1 MATIDTLDIKI
12 TSSSIKASKELEKL
26 SNSLGKVNTSMSKT
40 NTIFTTANLKFGAV
54 VLGLRK
60 ISNALATS
68 VGSINDYIENMNLF
82 HVSMGEFYTEA
93 KEYAE
98 LVQSKMGIDSSEWMR
113 GQGVFMA
120 MAKGFGIAG
129 DKAYEMSKGM
139 TELSYDM
146 ASFYNIPITEALT
159 KMRSAMAGEIEP
171 MRALGISLTEATL
184 QEVALA
190 KGITK
195 KVNAMTEAEKSQ
207 LRYVAIVESAK
218 RVGGVVDGEDV
229 KLIGDFARTLSSPS
243 NSIRI
248 LQQQFIMLGRAIGSV
263 FIPIITKVMP
273 YIQAFVKVLTNAISR
288 LATLLGFKM
297 PNWDN
302 ASWEQGATSVGDTAE
317 ALGNATK
324 KAKEY
329 KKQLQ
334 GFDELNIIPA
344 PQEPS
349 GGSGASGG
357 VGGDLGLDIESVWK
371 RADIEAINSQ
381 VDQII
386 EKFKGLGTTIK
397 EAFASE
403 TVWDFIKVLGS
414 IGAGIGILKL
424 FDTLKKSF
432 VAIGGASTLLAP
444 VKKALTLILANVQA
458 IIISF
463 NAGGI
468 GGVLSAI
475 GAGIGGL
482 LSAVAPLVAVASVVY
497 VLWENFDKVVAVVK
511 NFVEGIGLKETFE
524 GIKQSLTPL
533 MASLGGLHDLFT
545 FIGTVILA
553 ILQPAIAVAMG
564 IFTSLINVVKPIITI
579 ITGVIEIFGALG
591 SFLVGI
597 FTGDL
602 EKIKESVKK
611 MGEGIWNVF
620 AGMVTGVINLVAG
633 FVAGVIQWFISL
645 WDELVGHSI
654 IPDMAIAIMD
664 WFKTMIDNVIKN
676 VTGFVTSIISWVTTM
691 GTNVVQSFK
700 NAWST
705 AGQVVSNAWNGMI
718 QGGKNAW
725 EGIKNVFGKVGTFF
739 KDTFSKAWQGVV
751 KVFSAGGEIFKN
763 IKDGI
768 ATAFKSVVNSLI
780 KGINN
785 VVSVPFNAI
794 NTALRTIRD
803 ISIMGIK
810 PFNGLIKTISVPS
823 IPLLASGGMVNTGQ
837 MFIARESGPE
847 LVGTIGGQSAVANNQ
862 QIVEGISAGVYEA
875 VVKAMSGD
883 GKNITINAT
892 FELDGNAIGKSVV
905 KYHNGVVTQTGS
917 SPLLI

>member
-40 NTIFTTANLKFGAV
+40 STIFTKANLTFGAV

-229 KLIGDFARTLSSPS
+229 KLIGDFARTLSSPA
-243 NSIRI
+243 NAIRI

-273 YIQAFVKVLTNAISR
+273 YIQAFVKLLTNAISR

-302 ASWEQGATSVGDTAE
+302 ASWEQGATSVSDTAD

-344 PQEPS
+344 PQESS
-349 GGSGASGG
+349 GGSGTPTG

-397 EAFASE
+397 EVFKSDV
-403 TVWDFIKVLGS
+403 VWDFIKVISS
-414 IGAGIGILKL
+414 IGVGVGVFALIGTITTKMAELGGLATILKP
-424 FDTLKKSF
+424 FATI
-432 VAIGGASTLLAP
+432 IGQIA
-444 VKKALTLILANVQA
+444 VRIQAL
-458 IIISF
+458 IISF

-468 GGVLSAI
+468 GGVLSTL
-475 GAGIGGL
+475 GAGIGGVI
-482 LSAVAPLVAVASVVY
+482 SALAPALAIIVAVASVVY
-497 VLWENFDKVVAVVK
+497 VLWDNFNLVIDVVK
-511 NFVEGIGLKETFE
+511 SFISGIRLEEKFEAIKEALK
-524 GIKQSLTPL
+524 PL
-533 MASLGGLHDLFT
+533 MEHIAGLHDLFT
-545 FIGTVILA
+545 LVGTVIITL
-553 ILQPAIAVAMG
+553 LQPVIAVLMG
-564 IFTSLINVVKPIITI
+564 VFNALVMSIKPVITI
-579 ITGVIEIFGALG
+579 VDGVIQIFSGLG
-591 SFLVGI
+591 SFLLGVFTLDMEKVKQGLATIWNGIKDIFVGAVTLIGGIVLGFLEGMIAWVVSFGSNLGFI
-597 FTGDL
+597 FTN
-602 EKIKESVKK
+602 
-611 MGEGIWNVF
+611 IWN
-620 AGMVTGVINLVAG
+620 
-633 FVAGVIQWFISL
+633 
-645 WDELVGHSI
+645 
-654 IPDMAIAIMD
+654 
-664 WFKTMIDNVIKN
+664 K
-676 VTGFVTSIISWVTTM
+676 
-691 GTNVVQSFK
+691 
-700 NAWST
+700 
-705 AGQVVSNAWNGMI
+705 AGQIVSGAWNGMV

-725 EGIKNVFGKVGTFF
+725 EGIKKVFGSVASWFGKVFGDAW
-739 KDTFSKAWQGVV
+739 KGIVKIFS
-751 KVFSAGGEIFKN
+751 SGGEVFKN

-768 ATAFKSVVNSLI
+768 VTAFKSVVNGLI

-785 VVSVPFNAI
+785 VVSKPFNAI
-794 NTALRTIRD
+794 NNALRTVRD
-803 ISIMGIK
+803 ISIAGIK
-810 PFNGLIKTISVPS
+810 PFKGLISTISVPS
-823 IPLLASGGMVNTGQ
+823 IPLLASGGIVNSGQ
-837 MFIARESGPE
+837 MFIARENGIPE
-847 LVGTIGGQSAVANNQ
+847 MVGTIGGQSAVANNQ

-892 FELDGNAIGKSVV
+892 FELDGSAIGKSVV